1 MKRGTRRGEHCRKL
15 AMKLFSS
22 VPLYLAAAFVATSA
36 AAQTPVPSATPPTP
50 AAPPAAEAKTA
61 PTGPLAPL
69 AWLEGCWRGTAGLR
83 EFREQWMPLRGAMML
98 GVSQTVDK
106 GETQDYE
113 YLRLEQRSGS
123 VFYVAS
129 PPGKAE
135 IAFKF
140 EGETSDKT
148 NERNDTIFTFVN
160 PANEFPKQIAYRRSS
175 GGWLYAAVEGKVG
188 GADRKATYPMRRIDC
203 ESGESIAN

>member
-1 MKRGTRRGEHCRKL
+1 MNAIR
-15 AMKLFSS
+15 LFVASAA
-22 VPLYLAAAFVATSA
+22 LHAAAVFAQAPAPETTPLDTKA
-36 AAQTPVPSATPPTP
+36 ASVMS
-50 AAPPAAEAKTA
+50 
-61 PTGPLAPL
+61 
-69 AWLEGCWRGTAGLR
+69 WLYGCWGGKVNQRD
-83 EFREQWMPLRGAMML
+83 FREQWMPLRGAMML

-140 EGETSDKT
+140 EGETTDKT